1 MLLIDI
7 LLIGAAF
14 AAVVAWAV
22 LAAHVAS
29 VQRGRTA
36 ARATVAAA
44 LAALGAAD
52 VAGLP
57 LAERIARIRSLL
69 DRATR
74 ELIMQAAADDET
86 PAHVVQV
93 LTAYLTE
100 RWGADTLER
109 DAASHTTARSKW
121 RRIAALRILFRGP
134 APRDGARSTGAPRDG
149 RSLALLAAAVA
160 DADSDVGTVAL
171 SLLGNSDN
179 PQAADIL
186 VDALKRRG
194 GHPASRVA
202 VHLDRSPLHLAD
214 RLRALLPDSDPVVR
228 LWAATLLGRYPDVDG
243 LERELAALA
252 DDEDARVRK
261 AAVQALGLIGDTIAG
276 VVALRLLDDPV
287 PFVRATALR
296 ALGKL
301 GREDLAEEIAARLG
315 DRDWWVRFAAKECLE
330 SLGPEIWPVLLRLLD
345 DPDRFVR
352 NGAAEVFQNLGVLDS
367 LIVMEAATDDPAAA
381 KIDLLRRIALA
392 GGLRLTDSL
401 IERAGSSL
409 GPRVRQLLVTIGLEH
424 VGAV

>member
-1 MLLIDI
+1 MPLIDI

-14 AAVVAWAV
+14 AAVVAWAG

-52 VAGLP
+52 VARLP
-57 LAERIARIRSLL
+57 LAERIARIRLLL

-86 PAHVVQV
+86 PVDVVQV

-100 RWGADTLER
+100 RWGAETLER

-121 RRIAALRILFRGP
+121 RRIAALRILFRPG
-134 APRDGARSTGAPRDG
+134 PRDGARPKDVPDG
-149 RSLALLAAAVA
+149 RSLALLEAAVA
-160 DADSDVGTVAL
+160 DADSDVGTAAL

-179 PQAADIL
+179 PRAADIL
-186 VDALKRRG
+186 IDALKRRG

-228 LWAATLLGRYPDVDG
+228 LWAATLLARYPDVDG

-276 VVALRLLDDPV
+276 VVALRLLNDPV

-301 GREDLAEEIAARLG
+301 GRDDLAEEIAALLG

-330 SLGPEIWPVLLRLLD
+330 TLGPEIWPVLLRLLD

-392 GGLRLTDSL
+392 GGLRLSDSL